1 MQKILIIVA
10 IVASLAAA
18 GLGYQNRL
26 NFLKEREIKL
36 KTMAEL
42 DATKKTL
49 AKTAAELKAA
59 QEKIALLNSEI
70 ESKTAQI
77 NDLTAAKAKL
87 TEELSESQKQNAEK
101 DSKITQLNSDI
112 AAKDAHIK
120 EIEEKLAAAANPAN
134 DPTIELKKQ
143 IEEKDLLNT
152 SLQAKIRDLD
162 SQVAT
167 FKEREAKRKAMLM
180 KPGLEGRILA
190 VNSSWNFVVLSLGD
204 RNGVVNGAEM
214 LIKRG
219 SQLIG
224 KVRITSVEPST
235 SIADIVP
242 NSIRGPLAVQP
253 GDSVIYSGP
262 SGDNEVQIP

>member
-36 KTMAEL
+36 QTMSEL

-49 AKTAAELKAA
+49 AKTTSELKEAN
-59 QEKIALLNSEI
+59 EKIALLNSDI

-77 NDLTAAKAKL
+77 NDLTQTKAKL
-87 TEELSESQKQNAEK
+87 TDSLAESQKQNADK
-101 DSKITQLNSDI
+101 DTQITQLKTDI
-112 AAKDAHIK
+112 SAKDSHIK
-120 EIEEKLAAAANPAN
+120 EIEDKLAAAANPAN
-134 DPTIELKKQ
+134 DPTVELKKQ
-143 IEEKDLLNT
+143 LEEKDLLNT
-152 SLQAKIRDLD
+152 SLQAKIKDQETQIAD
-162 SQVAT
+162 

-242 NSIRGPLAVQP
+242 NSIQGSLAVQP
-253 GDSVIYSGP
+253 GDTVIYSGP
-262 SGDNEVQIP
+262 PKDNEF